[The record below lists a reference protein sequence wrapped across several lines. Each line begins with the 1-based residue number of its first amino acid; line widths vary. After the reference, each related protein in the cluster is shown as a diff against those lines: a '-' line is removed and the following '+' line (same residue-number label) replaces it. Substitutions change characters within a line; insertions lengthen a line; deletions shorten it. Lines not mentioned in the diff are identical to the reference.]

1 MSLNNPWVMAGV
13 AVALYG
19 AWYFGK
25 DHGFRSGY
33 VKAQQDFLRDKYS
46 GPRANTAYDAT
57 ALTAS
62 VSNAGTST
70 MKIASNPQIASVSTN
85 GAAFNV

>member
-1 MSLNNPWVMAGV
+1 MSLNNPWVFAGV

-19 AWYFGK
+19 AWYFGQ

-46 GPRANTAYDAT
+46 NPRVNTAYDPA

-62 VSNAGTST
+62 VSNAGTSG

-85 GAAFNV
+85 GAVYNV